1 MIRWIASVWSDLL
14 FGARLCR
21 RAPGPTLAS
30 ITVMAAGVA
39 LVVTMASILQGVLWR
54 GLPFPESDRI
64 VSLGHDNQMWQ
75 LSFEDLDVLRKDGQE
90 VLESVGGHI
99 SLFNVVTADGKNTEG
114 LIGSYVTP
122 DLFASL
128 GVPPALGRLFD
139 ESDGDPAAPATAMV
153 SHGLWQ
159 RLYDGSPDVVGS
171 SLIFNREPMTVIGV
185 MPPGFRF
192 PYRHE
197 VWAALRPDVHELKIA
212 GVMGVGKLAPGV
224 TPGEARFHLAPLLA
238 RQGTKRTS
246 EFLVLPYTEGLT
258 TPEFKRALDLMS
270 LAVLA
275 VLLISCLNLASLR
288 LAAVWRREGEL
299 GLRKA
304 LGASRWRLIRQ
315 LLAES
320 VLLGT
325 GGALLGTFAALLLV
339 PSIDR
344 LLRSSSFLYGFWI
357 DIRVDGLAL
366 AVAIGAAWSAAL
378 LGGLL
383 PALFASRMPARRMTA
398 DASSRLLGGVGPGL
412 RTLVVAEIALC
423 CALLMGAGLAV
434 RTAAALADFESGMDP
449 HSLVRG
455 RVSLYQARYE
465 EAEQRDGFWSS
476 VLEGLAS
483 RPGVESVGL
492 QGWSS
497 STGAQPVRVE
507 ASGLQGVDEESL
519 PLGEVRLVS
528 SRTLETLGIELVFG
542 DGFPERVRRS
552 EETPVILSRH
562 LASKAFPTAAE
573 APGRLVSLRR
583 DGKELIE
590 ARVVGVAA
598 DTFDPDRVEG
608 ASFAESSLYLP
619 LERDPPHSAHLFV
632 RSEEPLTAVAEAIR
646 GGIARVEPLAA
657 VYEIDLMTRIEARS
671 RWVERHLRSLFS
683 LFAFV
688 ALLLTGFG
696 LNAVLSFQIGSRLR
710 EFGIRVALGA
720 DSR

>member
-1 MIRWIASVWSDLL
+1 
-14 FGARLCR
+14 
-21 RAPGPTLAS
+21 
-30 ITVMAAGVA
+30 
-39 LVVTMASILQGVLWR
+39 
-54 GLPFPESDRI
+54 
-64 VSLGHDNQMWQ
+64 
-75 LSFEDLDVLRKDGQE
+75 
-90 VLESVGGHI
+90 
-99 SLFNVVTADGKNTEG
+99 
-114 LIGSYVTP
+114 
-122 DLFASL
+122 
-128 GVPPALGRLFD
+128 
-139 ESDGDPAAPATAMV
+139 
-153 SHGLWQ
+153 
-159 RLYDGSPDVVGS
+159 
-171 SLIFNREPMTVIGV
+171 
-185 MPPGFRF
+185 
-192 PYRHE
+192 
-197 VWAALRPDVHELKIA
+197 
-212 GVMGVGKLAPGV
+212 
-224 TPGEARFHLAPLLA
+224 
-238 RQGTKRTS
+238 
-246 EFLVLPYTEGLT
+246 
-258 TPEFKRALDLMS
+258 
-270 LAVLA
+270 
-275 VLLISCLNLASLR
+275 
-288 LAAVWRREGEL
+288 
-299 GLRKA
+299 
-304 LGASRWRLIRQ
+304 
-315 LLAES
+315 
-320 VLLGT
+320 
-325 GGALLGTFAALLLV
+325 
-339 PSIDR
+339 
-344 LLRSSSFLYGFWI
+344 
-357 DIRVDGLAL
+357 
-366 AVAIGAAWSAAL
+366 
-378 LGGLL
+378 
-383 PALFASRMPARRMTA
+383 
-398 DASSRLLGGVGPGL
+398 
-412 RTLVVAEIALC
+412 
-423 CALLMGAGLAV
+423 MGAGLAV

-657 VYEIDLMTRIEARS
+657 AYEIDLMTRIEARS

-720 DSR
+720 DSRDIRAHVLSELLRILVPGLLLGGVLAFGLARALRSFLFGTSVLDPWVFAAVLLALLLATAMAGAVPARRASRTDPARILQSD